1 MATGLLSKNPSTWT
15 SSACRVLSGTKT
27 RRATVASVMAG
38 LAGQAILIVTGI
50 LAARILGV
58 EGRGY
63 LAMIT
68 VFVVIV
74 AQIGGLGLPQA
85 VTFYISK
92 TKRATAILKK
102 LRPIMITQALLL
114 LAIHLIVV
122 LVYTH
127 NAPGD
132 VKEAAFFTLFA
143 TPGSLSM
150 AYGLGILQGQGRF
163 RLFNIVRLLPVASY
177 AILLVLLFFTDQ
189 GKLSTVAM
197 VWSITTFFTGLVV
210 MYLAYGGLGKDSP
223 QLLTTELASQ
233 KKMVC
238 FGLKGLFGWSSPL
251 DSFRIDYLL
260 AGFILSP
267 GALGLYVVGQA
278 FTNLPKF
285 ISQSVGMIA
294 YPTVARNNDI
304 DWAKRII
311 WRYVLVTG
319 ALNTLIVAML
329 WLAMP
334 LLVPLFFGNAFLA
347 SIPLAR
353 ILIIGALMLSFRRII
368 VECARGLGRPEISTY
383 AELAVYPWLML
394 SIPIIIIPFGIT
406 GLSISVASGQLVS
419 LIVAI
424 ALTISSLSSK
434 ANVLMPIKI
443 EDRESLVA

>member
-1 MATGLLSKNPSTWT
+1 
-15 SSACRVLSGTKT
+15 
-27 RRATVASVMAG
+27 
-38 LAGQAILIVTGI
+38 
-50 LAARILGV
+50 
-58 EGRGY
+58 
-63 LAMIT
+63 
-68 VFVVIV
+68 
-74 AQIGGLGLPQA
+74 
-85 VTFYISK
+85 
-92 TKRATAILKK
+92 
-102 LRPIMITQALLL
+102 
-114 LAIHLIVV
+114 
-122 LVYTH
+122 
-127 NAPGD
+127 
-132 VKEAAFFTLFA
+132 
-143 TPGSLSM
+143 
-150 AYGLGILQGQGRF
+150 
-163 RLFNIVRLLPVASY
+163 
-177 AILLVLLFFTDQ
+177 
-189 GKLSTVAM
+189 
-197 VWSITTFFTGLVV
+197 
-210 MYLAYGGLGKDSP
+210 
-223 QLLTTELASQ
+223 
-233 KKMVC
+233 MVC

-251 DSFRIDYLL
+251 DSFRIDHLL

-434 ANVLMPIKI
+434 ANVLMPTKI

>member
-132 VKEAAFFTLFA
+132 VKAAAFFTLFA

-150 AYGLGILQGQGRF
+150 AYGLGILQGQARF

-177 AILLVLLFFTDQ
+177 AILLVLLFFTDE
-189 GKLSTVAM
+189 GKLSTVAT
-197 VWSITTFFTGLVV
+197 VWSITTFFTGLLVL
-210 MYLAYGGLGKDSP
+210 YLACAGWGKDSA
-223 QLLTTELASQ
+223 QLINSELPSQ

-251 DSFRIDYLL
+251 DSFRIDHLL

-278 FTNLPKF
+278 FINLPKF

-304 DWAKRII
+304 DWAKRIM

-319 ALNTLIVAML
+319 VLNTLIVALL

-353 ILIIGALMLSFRRII
+353 ILIIGALMLSFRRVI

-394 SIPIIIIPFGIT
+394 SIPITIIPFGIT

-424 ALTISSLSSK
+424 ALTISSLFSK